1 MRNHQPETEDAAGR
15 AYHWLRERIVSAQLT
30 PGSRL
35 SEQDV
40 AAEIGVS
47 RTPVHQAVCKLADE
61 QLIVIRPRAGT
72 YVARVAPDALEEAL
86 LVRGALE
93 LMVAERAA
101 ERASTEAIANLRAVL
116 ARQVEAANASDPA
129 RFRALG
135 DAFHAALA
143 EAAGLPGVWALVR
156 QPKTHLDRYRALVAP
171 HPSRMTAALVE
182 HGDILRAIESRKPG
196 RAAQA
201 MRTHLR
207 HVVPGL
213 AVALALKPE
222 YVEAR

>member
-1 MRNHQPETEDAAGR
+1 MEATDAAGR
-15 AYHWLRERIVSAQLT
+15 AYQWLRERIVSTRLV

-40 AAEIGVS
+40 ATCLGVS
-47 RTPVHQAVCKLADE
+47 RTPVHQAVCRLADE
-61 QLIVIRPRAGT
+61 RLIDIRPRAGT
-72 YVARVAPDALEEAL
+72 YVARVVPDALEEAL

-93 LMVAERAA
+93 LMVAEKAA
-101 ERASTEAIANLRAVL
+101 ERASSEAIASLRAVL
-116 ARQVEAANASDPA
+116 ARQVEAANASDA
-129 RFRALG
+129 ERFRELG
-135 DAFHAALA
+135 DAFHAELA
-143 EAAGLPGVWALVR
+143 QAAGLPGVWALVR
-156 QPKTHLDRYRALVAP
+156 LPKTHLDRYRALVAP
-171 HPSRMTAALVE
+171 HSSRMTAALVE

-213 AVALALKPE
+213 SVALALKPE
-222 YVEAR
+222 YVAAR

>member
-1 MRNHQPETEDAAGR
+1 MTDAAGR
-15 AYHWLRERIVSAQLT
+15 AYHWLRERIVSARFK

-35 SEQDV
+35 SEQDI
-40 AAEIGVS
+40 AAEMGVS

-61 QLIVIRPRAGT
+61 QLVDIRPRAGT
-72 YVARVAPDALEEAL
+72 YVARVVPESLEEAL
-86 LVRGALE
+86 LIRGALE
-93 LMVAERAA
+93 LMVAEKAA
-101 ERASTEAIANLRAVL
+101 ERASTEAIARLRAVL
-116 ARQVEAANASDPA
+116 ARQVEAANASDVT
-129 RFRALG
+129 RFRECG

-143 EAAGLPGVWALVR
+143 EAAGLPGVWPLVR

-171 HPSRMTAALVE
+171 YPSRMTAALVE

-222 YVEAR
+222 YVAAR